1 MGPSLLYYFFS
12 VKISTQQGRNKYV
25 YEDFCAACTYLG
37 ETADSYGKYF
47 CDKHGERIYAYNPK
61 CHRFIEAYSRSN
73 SARRNMYEN
82 SVKHNVAP
90 PCYLTTTMCNILK
103 YNDDNYYLETLRKF
117 RDKTLKRNPKYLPLL
132 IMYDV
137 IGPQISYNLH
147 KDPNKETIAKFLFNK
162 YITKTVDAIEHEKT
176 QEAINIYIA
185 MTHTLENRYNI
196 NTFILSVSP
205 ETPVN
210 TINTKTLGHAK
221 TKKLD

>member
-1 MGPSLLYYFFS
+1 MS
-12 VKISTQQGRNKYV
+12 

-37 ETADSYGKYF
+37 ESADSYGKYF
-47 CDKHGERIYAYNPK
+47 CDKHGERIFACIPK

-82 SVKHNVAP
+82 SVDHNSSP

-137 IGPQISYNLH
+137 VRPQISYNLEQ
-147 KDPNKETIAKFLFNK
+147 DPNKEMIAASLFNG
-162 YITKTVDAIEHEKT
+162 YITKTVEAIEHEKIS
-176 QEAINIYIA
+176 EAINIYIA
-185 MTHTLENRYNI
+185 MTHVLADRYNI
-196 NTFILSVSP
+196 NTNILYVSP

-210 TINTKTLGHAK
+210 TINTKTLGHARVR
-221 TKKLD
+221 KLDQTI